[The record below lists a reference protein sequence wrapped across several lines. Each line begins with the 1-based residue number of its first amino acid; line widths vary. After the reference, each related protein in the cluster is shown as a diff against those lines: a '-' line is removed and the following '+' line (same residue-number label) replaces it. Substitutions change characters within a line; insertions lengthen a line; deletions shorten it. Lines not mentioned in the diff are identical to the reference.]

1 MILNSHSYFS
11 FKYGTLSTTALLKEL
26 QKGGHQTAALTDIN
40 NTSGILNFFREAGK
54 FNIHP
59 VAGIDFRNGI
69 QQQYVG
75 IAKNEEGFKELN
87 DHLSHHLYNKIPFKE
102 MAPAFENCYVIYPFT
117 QKIRKLKEHEYIGVK
132 PSDVLR
138 LPFSDYIKDK
148 KLFAKLVAFPSF
160 TFTGKASFNS
170 HRLLRAMNL
179 NTILSKLPVEEQGNA
194 TDCFLRVED
203 LINIY
208 KDYPEL
214 LLQSQSLLKN
224 CFIDFEFGVNKNK
237 ATYTGSKHGDVSRL
251 RELCEE
257 GMPYR
262 YPNQNKEI
270 RDRYEKE
277 IDLIERLDFASY
289 FLINRDIIE
298 FARSKKFFYVGRG
311 SGANSMVAYLLN
323 ITDVDPVDLDLYFER
338 FINPSRTSP
347 PDFDIDFSWKDRDE
361 VIDYI
366 FNKSPFSKNNNVSL
380 LATYSTLQTNA
391 VIREL
396 GKVFGL
402 PKEEIDSLGDE
413 DFIRKAKQDHIY
425 KLVYR
430 YAQLLHDTPS
440 HLSIHAGGI
449 LISEKPMHYYTATSM
464 PPKGFPLTQFSML
477 EAEDVG
483 LYKFDILSQRGLGK
497 IKDSVE
503 IIKYNRG
510 EDVDVHNIRAFK
522 NDDEVRKNLKAAKL
536 MGCFYV
542 ESPAM
547 RMLLTKLKAEA
558 YLALVAASSI
568 IRPGVAQ
575 SGMMNEYIK
584 RFHDESKRIYIHPK
598 MKELMEDTFGVM
610 VYQEDVI
617 KVAHHF
623 AKLSLAEADMLRRG
637 MSGKYRGRDE
647 FKKVEDQFFINCK
660 NEGYPD
666 AVTHEVWRQIES
678 FAGYAF
684 SKGHSASYAVES
696 YQCMYLKTY
705 YPMEFMVSVINNE
718 GGFYSKEFYVHEA
731 RMCGAG
737 IHSPDINTSEYLT
750 IIKGTD
756 IYLGWHMVAELESA
770 TVETFVKERLQN
782 GAYTS
787 LENFMMRVEIA
798 VEQLRILIRAN
809 AFRFTGRTK
818 KQLLWDIHMVV
829 GSEKKTEVHND
840 LFPVER
846 KAFALPELFSDKHDD
861 AFDEIELF
869 GFPLCSPFELLKN
882 PSPSNLVAEDLKQHL
897 GKTVSITGY
906 LVTRKQTSTKKQG
919 LPMAFGTF
927 LDSNG
932 IFFDTTHFPE
942 VYKNYPFRGRTCCY
956 SVTGKVVEEH
966 GFYSIEVIKMEMLE
980 MKVKF

>member
-11 FKYGTLSTTALLKEL
+11 FKYGTLSTNALLNEL
-26 QKGGHQTAALTDIN
+26 KKSGHQTAALTDIN
-40 NTSGILNFFREAGK
+40 NTSGILNFFREAGNY
-54 FNIHP
+54 NIHP

-75 IAKNEEGFKELN
+75 IAKNAEGFKELN
-87 DHLSHHLYNKIPFKE
+87 DHLSFHLYNKIPFE
-102 MAPAFENCYVIYPFT
+102 ETAPSFQHCYIIYPFS
-117 QKIRKLKEHEYIGVK
+117 QKIKKLKEHEFIGIK
-132 PSDVLR
+132 PDDLNR
-138 LPFSDYIKDK
+138 LTFSGYIKDK
-148 KLFAKLVAFPSF
+148 KLFAKLVAFPTF

-170 HRLLRAMNL
+170 HRLLRAMDL
-179 NTILSKLPVEEQGNA
+179 NTILSKLTVEEQGNA
-194 TDCFLRVED
+194 ADCFLSVED
-203 LINIY
+203 LISIY

-214 LLQSQSLLKN
+214 LLQSQSLLRN
-224 CFIDFEFGVNKNK
+224 CFIDFEFHINKNK
-237 ATYTGSKHGDVSRL
+237 KTFTGNAADDYKLLIQKCD
-251 RELCEE
+251 E
-257 GMPYR
+257 GMLYR
-262 YPNQNKEI
+262 YPQQNDEI
-270 RDRYEKE
+270 RDRYKKE
-277 IDLIERLDFASY
+277 IDLISNLNFASY
-289 FLINRDIIE
+289 FLINCDIINY
-298 FARSKKFFYVGRG
+298 ARRQGFFYVGRG

-323 ITDVDPVDLDLYFER
+323 ITDVDPIDLDLYFER
-338 FINPSRTSP
+338 FINPYRTSP
-347 PDFDIDFSWKDRDE
+347 PDFDIDFSWKDRDQ
-361 VIDYI
+361 VINYI
-366 FNKSPFSKNNNVSL
+366 FNESPFSKHNNVAL
-380 LATYSTLQTNA
+380 LATYSTLQSNA
-391 VIREL
+391 VTREL

-402 PKEEIDSLGDE
+402 PKEEIDALGDE
-413 DFIRKAKQDHIY
+413 DFIGKGKQDHIY
-425 KLVYR
+425 KLIYR
-430 YAQLLHDTPS
+430 YAQLLHDTPT

-449 LISEKPMHYYTATSM
+449 LISEKSMHYYTATVM

-510 EDVDVHNIRAFK
+510 EEVDVHNIRAFK
-522 NDDEVRKNLKAAKL
+522 EDEKVRKNLKAAKL

-584 RFHDESKRIYIHPK
+584 RFHNQDNITYIHPK

-623 AKLSLAEADMLRRG
+623 AGLTLAEADMLRRG
-637 MSGKYRGRDE
+637 MSGKYRAREE
-647 FKKVEDQFFINCK
+647 FQKVKDQFFINCK
-660 NEGYPD
+660 NFGYSD
-666 AVTHEVWRQIES
+666 FITNEVWRQIES

-705 YPMEFMVSVINNE
+705 YPLEFMVSVINNE

-737 IHSPDINTSEYLT
+737 IHAPDINTSEYLT
-750 IIKGTD
+750 IIRGTD
-756 IYLGWHMVAELESA
+756 IYLGWHMVAELESGA
-770 TVETFVKERLQN
+770 AEIFLNERTQN
-782 GAYTS
+782 GIYTS

-798 VEQLRILIRAN
+798 VEQLRLLIRAG

-840 LFPVER
+840 LFAVER
-846 KAFALPELFSDKHDD
+846 KSYAMPELFYDKYDD

-869 GFPLCSPFELLKN
+869 GFPLCSPFELLKI
-882 PSPSNLVAEDLKQHL
+882 PSPSELNAQDLIKHL
-897 GKTVSITGY
+897 GKIISITGY
-906 LVTRKQTSTKKQG
+906 LVTRKHTSTKKG
-919 LPMAFGTF
+919 LSMAFGTF
-927 LDSNG
+927 LDSKG

-942 VYKNYPFRGRTCCY
+942 VFKNYPFRGRSCCY
-956 SVTGKVVEEH
+956 LVTGKVVEEF
-966 GFYSIEVIKMEMLE
+966 GFYSMEVTKMEMLE
-980 MKVKF
+980 MKQKI